1 MDLTQDAESQSEE
14 AVTDPE
20 QLHQELLE
28 FSSKFKDSI
37 SQVIIGQQEILD
49 QLVVAL
55 FCRGHVLITGVPG
68 LAKTL
73 LIRSLAQLFHLK
85 FNRIQCTPDLMPSDI
100 TGVEILEES
109 GTDRSFRFIPGP
121 VFTNLLL
128 ADEINRTSP
137 RTQAA
142 LLQAMQEQEVTVS
155 GQTRTLE
162 DPFIVFATQNPIDS
176 EGTYPLP
183 EAQLDRFL
191 FNIDIRYPA
200 EAEEIEIAKL
210 PSTFDASPLQ
220 PIFEPELISRFQ
232 NLVNAVPMGS
242 HLVEWV
248 VHFIRETRPEQ
259 SRFKEVQEL
268 VEWGAGVR
276 ASQNI
281 VRAARARAVLEGS
294 SAVRPEHIRAIL
306 LPVLR
311 HRIILNFSAEAE
323 QWTTDRLI
331 EWLIERI
338 PFS

>member
-1 MDLTQDAESQSEE
+1 MDLTQDAESQSAE
-14 AVTDPE
+14 AVSDPE
-20 QLHQELLE
+20 QLHQELLV
-28 FSSKFKDSI
+28 FSNKFKDSI

-73 LIRSLAQLFHLK
+73 LIRSLSQLFHLK

-210 PSTFDASPLQ
+210 PSTFDASPLE

-281 VRAARARAVLEGS
+281 VRGARARAVLEGS
-294 SAVRPEHIRAIL
+294 SAVCPEHIQAIL

>member
-1 MDLTQDAESQSEE
+1 MDLTQDAESQSAE
-14 AVTDPE
+14 AVADPE

-210 PSTFDASPLQ
+210 PSTFDASTLE

-294 SAVRPEHIRAIL
+294 YAVRPEHIRAIL

>member
-1 MDLTQDAESQSEE
+1 MDLTQDAESQSAE
-14 AVTDPE
+14 AVADPE

-28 FSSKFKDSI
+28 FSNKFKDSI

-200 EAEEIEIAKL
+200 EADEIEIAKL
-210 PSTFDASPLQ
+210 PSTFDVSPLE

-232 NLVNAVPMGS
+232 DLVNAVPMGS

-294 SAVRPEHIRAIL
+294 SAVSPEHIRAIL

-331 EWLIERI
+331 EWLIEWI